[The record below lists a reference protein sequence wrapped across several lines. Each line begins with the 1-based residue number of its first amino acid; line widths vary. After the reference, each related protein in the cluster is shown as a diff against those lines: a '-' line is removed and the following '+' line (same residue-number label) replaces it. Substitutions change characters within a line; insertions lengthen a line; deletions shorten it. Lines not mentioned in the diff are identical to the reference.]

1 MYEHLT
7 ESPGPHHQSGGVT
20 APLPGPEGG
29 YQCNARQ
36 SVARA
41 VWRHTRQWPDMTT
54 TKTKV
59 NLKYE
64 LEDYDNGNK
73 KSMIMDLKG
82 LK

>member
-1 MYEHLT
+1 M
-7 ESPGPHHQSGGVT
+7 
-20 APLPGPEGG
+20 
-29 YQCNARQ
+29 ARQ

-41 VWRHTRQWPDMTT
+41 VWRHTRQRPDMTT